1 MSKFTCKNCQHGQE
15 YMRIIETLNQ
25 KDQAFMRDTYDRL
38 VMAEEERVALR
49 FDYECPLCG
58 GSGKKVG
65 RFEKQETCKFCK
77 GSGYVPPRAMVKYL
91 ENIIGILNKRI
102 IQLSDMV
109 RV

>member
-1 MSKFTCKNCQHGQE
+1 MSGCSCKNCQHKNE
-15 YMRIIETLNQ
+15 YMRIIETVSQ

-38 VMAEEERVALR
+38 VMAEEERAALR

-58 GSGKKVG
+58 GSGKKRD
-65 RFEKQETCKFCK
+65 RFETESTCNFCK